1 MEKNQQKADRG
12 GGLGNPRGARPA
24 NDGSPDKR
32 SHKGSQDVAANVSA
46 TQWTG
51 WDQNDQ
57 VWA

>member
-1 MEKNQQKADRG
+1 MG
-12 GGLGNPRGARPA
+12 MGNPRGALPA